1 MKKTLICIFAVLL
14 VCCSAFAETVNPV
27 EYADIDFSFQP
38 TTARYDSMGQSGLAL
53 PTKLDSFFTNPAN
66 LAVKRGFA
74 ISVPSFSTTIYN
86 LQKIVAD
93 EEAMTIIDAMSNG
106 DASDEDTVKLATK
119 YLNNL
124 GLGRNAIAKFDF
136 GFGLQLGI
144 IGLGENVQVKLHT
157 LNPEGSLLEL
167 KIIPEVNVAETL
179 ALGLKIIDT
188 NYLTVSVGGSVHYV
202 YKAYFKGIGG
212 NTALKLVNDTDKIE
226 ETLLWDTPVMGGY
239 AIPFDLGATI
249 GFFDN
254 QFTVSATA
262 NNLNGT
268 YHMKSYQGAGY
279 LLNEMDEGTVA
290 DQPEGEPKESVEFP
304 VETPWTLNFGV
315 AFAPDII
322 FHPVITAD
330 LVDMLTMVQSFG
342 EDDFRAEDLLLH
354 LNAGAEVTVLGIAKA
369 RIGVNRG
376 FMSIGAGLWLPFA
389 QVDASYGW
397 QEFGAELGD
406 KPVDSFTIKFSLGY
420 DK

>member
-1 MKKTLICIFAVLL
+1 M
-14 VCCSAFAETVNPV
+14 
-27 EYADIDFSFQP
+27 
-38 TTARYDSMGQSGLAL
+38 
-53 PTKLDSFFTNPAN
+53 
-66 LAVKRGFA
+66 
-74 ISVPSFSTTIYN
+74 
-86 LQKIVAD
+86 
-93 EEAMTIIDAMSNG
+93 
-106 DASDEDTVKLATK
+106 
-119 YLNNL
+119 
-124 GLGRNAIAKFDF
+124 
-136 GFGLQLGI
+136 
-144 IGLGENVQVKLHT
+144 
-157 LNPEGSLLEL
+157 
-167 KIIPEVNVAETL
+167 KIIPEFNIAETL

-188 NYLTVSVGGSVHYV
+188 NNLSVAVGGSVHFV
-202 YKAYFKGIGG
+202 YKAYFRAIGG
-212 NTALKLVNDTDKIE
+212 NTALKLINDTDKIE
-226 ETLLWDTPVMGGY
+226 ETLLWDTPVMGGL
-239 AIPFDLGATI
+239 AIPFDVGATI

-254 QFTVSATA
+254 QLTVSATA

-279 LLNEMDEGTVA
+279 LLNEKKEGIV
-290 DQPEGEPKESVEFP
+290 DNQPEGEPKDSVEFD

-315 AFAPDII
+315 AFAPDMI

-342 EDDFRAEDLLLH
+342 EEDFRAEDLLLH

-397 QEFGAELGD
+397 QEFGVELGD